1 MSMVE
6 QEAPRTT
13 SLQANSFAVLGATT
27 RDGRGRLIELADER
41 SLIVDGDG
49 VQKAQSALLNIRAR
63 LAAEMG
69 WFPGVAPGRAAA
81 IVDSLSG
88 KTAVDVPLDLPP
100 LARANVLSATAQAMS
115 DQVVS
120 QEAAA
125 IFYRLALAVED
136 VDLDVVLR
144 DINEDRSVAGFPPVR
159 DENLILEEFELRK
172 AEYRKVCNDVLDRLP
187 SRTLVKVVDA
197 VVQRGTREGNEH
209 APAFVQEVVAF
220 YELALQGFMEAE
232 LKNIEALNAR
242 ALALASQGEASVA
255 PVIEEIKKVAINFNN
270 VVGPVQI
277 VSKAN
282 GIDHAPTRNFAIEIR
297 SLSISLHND
306 FGFLDTPSRITK
318 FLNDNFALSDAVAE
332 HLSTD
337 IAYLKAAEEGKRKS
351 EEDEQEFLRAITY
364 SAEIGAMFKDKVS
377 ISPAGISWK
386 NNHIALEAV
395 TRIRWGGTRHSI
407 NGIPTGT
414 AFMIG
419 VGDNRSSF
427 TIDTRKSEI
436 YANMV
441 DRIWRAVGVR
451 LLVETVKEL
460 KAGTAIRFGQAI
472 VRDEGVTLIRR
483 GVFGSNEPVPLTWR
497 EVKTWSQDGS
507 FYIGSRTD
515 KKVYVG
521 LSYQNDENVPV
532 LENMIS
538 AFFKTGK
545 DRVSTLFD

>member
-1 MSMVE
+1 M
-6 QEAPRTT
+6 PRTT

-27 RDGRGRLIELADER
+27 RDGRSRIVELADER

-49 VQKAQSALLNIRAR
+49 VQKAQSTLLNIRTR

-81 IVDSLSG
+81 IVDSHSD
-88 KTAVDVPLDLPP
+88 KTTFDALLDLPP
-100 LARANVLSATAQAMS
+100 LARANVLSAAVQAMH
-115 DQVVS
+115 DQAAT
-120 QEAAA
+120 QEAAT
-125 IFYRLALAVED
+125 IFYRLASAVEE

-144 DINEDRSVAGFPPVR
+144 DINEDRAVAGFPPVR

-187 SRTLVKVVDA
+187 SHTLVKVIDA

-209 APAFVQEVVAF
+209 APAFVQEVVSS
-220 YELALQGFMEAE
+220 YEFALQGFMKAE
-232 LKNIEALNAR
+232 FENIEALNAR
-242 ALALASQGEASVA
+242 AIALAPQGEAALA
-255 PVIEEIKKVAINFNN
+255 PVIDEIEKVAINFNK

-277 VSKAN
+277 VSKTN

-306 FGFLDTPSRITK
+306 FGFVDTPTRITQ

-337 IAYLKAAEEGKRKS
+337 IAYLKEVEEGKRKS
-351 EEDEQEFLRAITY
+351 EEEEREFVRAITY

-414 AFMIG
+414 AFMIA

-451 LLVETVKEL
+451 LLVQTVKEL
-460 KAGTAIRFGQAI
+460 KAGAAIRFGQAI
-472 VRDEGVTLIRR
+472 VRDDGVTLIRHK
-483 GVFGSNEPVPLTWR
+483 VFGANEPVSLTWR
-497 EVKTWSQDGS
+497 EVNIWSQDGN

-521 LSYQNDENVPV
+521 LSYQNEENVPV

-538 AFFKTGK
+538 AFFKTGR